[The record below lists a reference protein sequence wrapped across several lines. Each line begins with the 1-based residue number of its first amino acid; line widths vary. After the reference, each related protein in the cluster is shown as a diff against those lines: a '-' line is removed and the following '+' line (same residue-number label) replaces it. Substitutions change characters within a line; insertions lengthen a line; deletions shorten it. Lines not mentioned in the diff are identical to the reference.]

1 MPKKRL
7 SAPLVPMTARKSR
20 MKGRKTN
27 LTRNPIL
34 NPKLLV
40 AIGETMLRQLCR
52 VAAVGVQ
59 VELTV

>member
-1 MPKKRL
+1 MPKRRL
-7 SAPLVPMTARKSR
+7 SAPLVPTTARKSR
-20 MKGRKTN
+20 MTGRKTK

-40 AIGETMLRQLCR
+40 AIGEIMLRQLCR
-52 VAAVGVQ
+52 VAAVGAQ